1 MGILLNDLEKL
12 ICKNEI
18 TIALRKTQVKPLALI
33 RSKKSSHINH
43 VAIQEDTKDPR
54 GSSGDVAGGKTRGT
68 LFQKEYVHF
77 PCGGVL
83 WKFGRKTLGK
93 HVFSYHHLWRSHS
106 CFGSALSPITVATN
120 TPSCLMAWWRKKKR
134 RVPGLAWDA
143 EGSKRQTHG
152 LYLHTV
158 EQMYY
163 LQFPWLLE
171 RLEWPKCLHGEEVLV
186 AVCVLGSHNI
196 AYQQEISQGHGKEWW
211 SHTLQHQN
219 HLKDW
224 MRVEVEA
231 NQY

>member
-33 RSKKSSHINH
+33 RSEKSSHINH

-54 GSSGDVAGGKTRGT
+54 GSSGDVAGGRTRGT

-77 PCGGVL
+77 PCGGVP

-152 LYLHTV
+152 VVSPHCWTN
-158 EQMYY
+158 
-163 LQFPWLLE
+163 
-171 RLEWPKCLHGEEVLV
+171 VLS
-186 AVCVLGSHNI
+186 AVPVTFGKVGMAKMFAWWRSTGGSLR
-196 AYQQEISQGHGKEWW
+196 AWIS
-211 SHTLQHQN
+211 
-219 HLKDW
+219 
-224 MRVEVEA
+224 
-231 NQY
+231 